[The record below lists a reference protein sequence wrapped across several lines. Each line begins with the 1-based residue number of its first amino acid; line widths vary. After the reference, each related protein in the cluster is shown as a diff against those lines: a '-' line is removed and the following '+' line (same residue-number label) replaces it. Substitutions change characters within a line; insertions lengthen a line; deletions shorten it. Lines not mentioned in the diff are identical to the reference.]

1 MAWLENQKV
10 YLQLEVDA
18 TRSLARNRTAELE
31 SLKTKLEERNA
42 QILSMNTKLAEKNVT
57 IKEKNKTILD
67 LEQASRLL
75 QMELKEDKRM
85 NRAGDVSSMPHQ
97 SMQNRTPTGQSA
109 TEPTGQNRHDTGS
122 RLMEP
127 TIGQMAIDQRGT
139 GTVAGGKSHKKRK
152 LVEFVHANEDIHGDK
167 HNPWVI
173 D

>member
-42 QILSMNTKLAEKNVT
+42 QILSMNTKLAEKNAT
-57 IKEKNKTILD
+57 IKEKNKKILD

-75 QMELKEDKRM
+75 QMELKEENRM
-85 NRAGDVSSMPHQ
+85 NGAGHVSSMPHQ
-97 SMQNRTPTGQSA
+97 PMRNRTLTRQSA
-109 TEPTGQNRHDTGS
+109 TEPTGQNRYNTGL
-122 RLMEP
+122 RMMEP
-127 TIGQMAIDQRGT
+127 TIGQMASDQRGI
-139 GTVAGGKSHKKRK
+139 GAVVGGKSHKKRK
-152 LVEFVHANEDIHGDK
+152 LVEFVHANEDVHGDK